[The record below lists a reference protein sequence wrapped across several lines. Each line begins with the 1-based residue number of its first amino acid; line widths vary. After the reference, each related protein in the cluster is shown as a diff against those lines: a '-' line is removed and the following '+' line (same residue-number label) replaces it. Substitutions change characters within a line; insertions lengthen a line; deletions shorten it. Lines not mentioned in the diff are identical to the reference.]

1 MFFIIKNGFTLLEL
15 IIVTAVIAILS
26 SFALPAY
33 HRMMAAQEMHNTTTK
48 ITALSRQA
56 KNLAAVQHTNVVI
69 CPSENLTS
77 CQSAKWSSGFL
88 IFSDKN
94 KNRQI
99 DTNETILHSEKL
111 ALQYSTLD
119 WQGAL
124 RSPSLNFQAS
134 SGLPIGSNGTFYQC
148 SLSSLQH
155 KKIIMSKMGHI
166 RVESLTQ
173 C

>member
-15 IIVTAVIAILS
+15 IIVTALIAIIS
-26 SFALPAY
+26 CFALPAY
-33 HRMMAAQEMHNTTTK
+33 RNMMATQEINNTTTK

-56 KNLAAVQHTNVVI
+56 KNWAAAQHTNIVI
-69 CPSENLTS
+69 CSSANFTA
-77 CQSAKWSSGFL
+77 CQPAKWSSGFL
-88 IFSDKN
+88 IFSDQN
-94 KNRQI
+94 KNRQL
-99 DTNETILHSEKL
+99 DTNETILHTEKL

>member
-15 IIVTAVIAILS
+15 IIVIALIAIIS

-33 HRMMAAQEMHNTTTK
+33 HQFMATQEMNNTTTK

-56 KNLAAVQHTNVVI
+56 KSLAVIQNTNIVI
-69 CPSENLTS
+69 CPSENFTQ
-77 CQSAKWSSGFL
+77 CQSAKWSSGFM
-88 IFSDKN
+88 IFSDSN
-94 KNRQI
+94 KNRAI
-99 DTNETILHSEKL
+99 DVGEQVLHIEKL
-111 ALQYSTLD
+111 VLRYSTLD
-119 WQGAL
+119 WRGAL
-124 RSPSLNFQAS
+124 SLPSLTFQAT
-134 SGLPIGSNGTFYQC
+134 SGLPIGSNGSFYHC

-166 RVESLTQ
+166 RVEHLNN